1 MIDGVVKMDKE
12 YEKLNKLV
20 DKKEKENFIAYNFL
34 RHVLSEE
41 DIPSN
46 ISLYKEN
53 KEFVA
58 KFVLDNDEY
67 YVYSEVLKDSKDND
81 RVLLHV
87 YDDNKYSLKESL
99 EVYNEA
105 NKNNKINTQW
115 LVEKVKDHLLVHD
128 VFLLHP
134 RTGKPRYVSTIN
146 IRHIEVEK
154 DRRYIV
160 SVNDKYNE
168 YLEKVKKNIDKKLSK
183 NIGKR

>member
-1 MIDGVVKMDKE
+1 MDKE
-12 YEKLNKLV
+12 YEKLSKLV
-20 DKKEKENFIAYNFL
+20 DKKEKEKFIAYNFL

-41 DIPSN
+41 EIPSN
-46 ISLYKEN
+46 ISIYKE
-53 KEFVA
+53 KEEFAA

-87 YDDNKYSLKESL
+87 YDDNKHSLEESL
-99 EVYNEA
+99 DVYKDA
-105 NKNNKINTQW
+105 IANNKVTTQW
-115 LVEKVKDHLLVHD
+115 LLEKVKDHSLVHD
-128 VFLLHP
+128 IFLLHP
-134 RTGKPRYVSTIN
+134 RTGKPRHVSTIN

-154 DRRYIV
+154 DRNLKYIV